1 MCARRALV
9 SALQP
14 TSRMTAARKTYAD
27 TKRPLFTLLCCA
39 VAVTAVPMIAGL
51 VQTSR
56 IAHLVVAGEVSR
68 WRDAVS
74 LALRDASPP
83 PAEALATV
91 LAANRE
97 RGLRYLAL
105 YSHDGRLLAESGAS
119 VTLPSNACRAAGGGG
134 YVLVRDRR
142 AGCGGAIR
150 LRGVARARIS
160 GPTLDGPPILGG
172 PLLPGRSHPL
182 RRGAADGRGAH
193 ALSANHNDRVRSA
206 RHARPRERAQA
217 GLVAAGAAA
226 LLAMLTLGFVADR
239 LLRDREAI
247 ARRLEKARHLSS
259 LGEMSAVLAHE
270 IRNPLASLKGHAQLL
285 GERLASDTRAAP
297 RIERIVS
304 DATRLERLVDE
315 LLRFA
320 RTGDLERRDVRPEHW
335 VRGVVASIDSPGVH
349 VVIDHPPARASLD
362 GARMGEALANL
373 IRNGLEAGGGKGPVT
388 VRVASENASLVIE
401 VRDRGAGIAPG
412 DEERIFEPFYSR
424 KVRGTG
430 LGLAIVRRTVAL
442 HGGTVTAETHPDG
455 GALFRVSLPE
465 G

>member
-134 YVLVRDRR
+134 YALVRDRVR
-142 AGCGGAIR
+142 ACGGAIR
-150 LRGVARARIS
+150 LQL
-160 GPTLDGPPILGG
+160 GPHQRLDGPPIPGG
-172 PLLPGRSHPL
+172 PLLPGGAIL
-182 RRGAADGRGAH
+182 FGAAPQTAEVPTRF
-193 ALSANHNDRVRSA
+193 LPTTTIEFEA
-206 RHARPRERAQA
+206 RATRDLERAQA
-217 GLVAAGAAA
+217 GLVAAGVAA
-226 LLAMLTLGFVADR
+226 LLAMLTLGFIADR